1 VLRVTE
7 IGEHMIDLLRIRI
20 APPNASTLGHRRR
33 VDLVERLRGLPEKGP
48 KFLVELFGMVAR
60 WRSAG
65 QDSDQSPLQLSVSD
79 VDPISLAETL
89 LSLDGQASG
98 IPVAKELIDVL
109 SQVSADRRLAFW
121 HDVTERL
128 QPDVGRLTRA
138 AQCYIEAPSADA
150 ALDLFHAAEPPRQ
163 ELLRRLNMAPGGTAA
178 LVTVRKELL
187 AQLPDHP
194 DLRPLD
200 DDLKHL
206 FISWF
211 NRGFLDIRRIDW
223 ETPAVIL
230 EKLIA
235 YEAVHEIRGWD
246 DLRRRLAPDRR
257 CFAFFHPAMPSE
269 PLIFVEVALVKG
281 LVVSIQPLLTP
292 DADTAS
298 QESHAM
304 AADTAIFYSISN
316 CQDGLRGIA
325 FGNFLIKQVV
335 EELRTEFPGLR
346 QHSTLSPVPGFRRW
360 LETCLRNEDLP
371 DMPLDDEDRMT
382 LCNAV
387 EMPFEP
393 ERIVMALRCAL
404 ANESWPSLSTVR
416 EALRPL
422 LLRLCAFYL
431 TRPASAGGRVDPVG
445 RFHLGNG
452 ARLEQVNWM
461 ANSDKRGIKESYGI
475 MVNYLYDFAEINANQ
490 KAFHD
495 TGFVRHSAAVEAL
508 LNPNG
513 GSQLVSPEPALS

>member
-1 VLRVTE
+1 
-7 IGEHMIDLLRIRI
+7 MIDLLHIRV
-20 APPNASTLGHRRR
+20 APPNASTLGPGRR
-33 VDLVERLRGLPEKGP
+33 VDLVDRLRGLPEKGP
-48 KFLVELFGMVAR
+48 KFLVELFGLVAR
-60 WRSAG
+60 WWPAVQG
-65 QDSDQSPLQLSVSD
+65 SDQSVLQLSVND
-79 VDPISLAETL
+79 VDPIGLAETL

-109 SQVSADRRLAFW
+109 SRVATDRWLAFW
-121 HDVTERL
+121 QDVAERL

-138 AQCYIEAPSADA
+138 AQSYIEAPSADR

-163 ELLRRLNMAPGGTAA
+163 ELLRRMNMAPGGTAA

-187 AQLPDHP
+187 AHLPDRP
-194 DLRPLD
+194 GLRPLD

-211 NRGFLDIRRIDW
+211 NRGFLEIRRIDW
-223 ETPAVIL
+223 GTPAVVL

-257 CFAFFHPAMPSE
+257 CFAFFHPAMPNE
-269 PLIFVEVALVKG
+269 PLIFVEVALVNG
-281 LVVSIQPLLTP
+281 LAVSIQSLLTP
-292 DADTAS
+292 DADAAM
-298 QESHAM
+298 QESRAM
-304 AADTAIFYSISN
+304 AADAAIFYSISN

-335 EELRTEFPGLR
+335 EELRSEFPGLR
-346 QHSTLSPVPGFRRW
+346 QYSTLSPVPGFRRW

-371 DMPLDDEDRMT
+371 DMPFDDEDRMR

-404 ANESWPSLSTVR
+404 ASESWPSLGIVR

-475 MVNYLYDFAEINANQ
+475 MVNYLYDLAEIDANQ

-495 TGFVRHSAAVEAL
+495 TGFVRRSADVEAL
-508 LNPNG
+508 LNPHG
-513 GSQLVSPEPALS
+513 GSALAFLEPALS